1 VLRIRIVAFLGLGVA
16 AVPTA
21 ASAGAWTLDAGQG
34 DAIFTVTPSTAPEAF
49 IGSKSLSPTYNKI
62 EAEGFVEY
70 GVTDRLTA
78 IFAPNLDDIQIGA
91 PTNAGRIG
99 LGYTEFGGRYALLQG
114 SDWIF
119 SGQATLRVP
128 GTFDNSNPAAIGY
141 TSFESDVRGL
151 FGKSFSIGP
160 MPAFIDV
167 QAAQRFSF
175 SGPPNE
181 FHADAT
187 FGVRFIPRWL
197 LMVQSFSVV
206 SEGDRLPVFPS
217 YNYSK
222 VQASLVYDLTKQWSL
237 QGGAFTTYEEHN
249 ALQEKGLIFGAW
261 YRF

>member
-1 VLRIRIVAFLGLGVA
+1 MSYCRFIAFLGLVT
-16 AVPTA
+16 VPSSA
-21 ASAGAWTLDAGQG
+21 FAGAWTLDAGQG
-34 DAIFTVTPSTAPEAF
+34 DAIVGVTPSTAPEAF

-62 EAEGFVEY
+62 EAEGLVEY
-70 GVTDRLTA
+70 GITDRLTA
-78 IFAPNLDDIQIGA
+78 IFAPNLDSIDIGA
-91 PTNAGRIG
+91 PTNAQRTG
-99 LGYTEFGGRYALLQG
+99 LGYTEFGARYALLQG

-119 SGQATLRVP
+119 SAQATLRVP

-151 FGKSFSIGP
+151 FGKSFSIGS
-160 MPAFIDV
+160 MPAFVDV

-187 FGVRFIPRWL
+187 FGLRPIPRWMVL
-197 LMVQSFSVV
+197 LQSFSVI
-206 SEGDRLPVFPS
+206 SEGDRLPVFSS

-222 VQASLVYDLTKQWSL
+222 VAVSLVYDLTKQWSL

-249 ALQEKGLIFGAW
+249 ALEERGLIFGAW